1 MAPRLQIGKTGH
13 GDAAKRD
20 LAGADDAHTRRAG
33 LSKGSG
39 ESAKGPSTQSA
50 TGGRAERLAA
60 HRRGSGAA

>member
-1 MAPRLQIGKTGH
+1 MATRLKIGKHGH

-20 LAGADDAHTRRAG
+20 LASSDGADARHAG

-39 ESAKGPSTQSA
+39 ESAKGPSTQA
-50 TGGRAERLAA
+50 GTGGRAGRLAP

>member
-1 MAPRLQIGKTGH
+1 MAPRLKIGKVGH

-20 LAGADDAHTRRAG
+20 LTGANGAPARRAG

-50 TGGRAERLAA
+50 AGDRAERLSPQ
-60 HRRGSGAA
+60 RRGSGAA